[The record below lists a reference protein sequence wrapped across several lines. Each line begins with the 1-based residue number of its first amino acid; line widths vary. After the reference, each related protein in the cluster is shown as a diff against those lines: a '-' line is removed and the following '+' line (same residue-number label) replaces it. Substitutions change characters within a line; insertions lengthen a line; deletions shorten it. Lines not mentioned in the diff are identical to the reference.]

1 MALRFPI
8 EVDSLPMDRSSGF
21 HHKVVDAIEDL
32 LLVLA
37 DDGRISYASPKSYSL
52 IQVKSEAM
60 VGQYISTYMNVDD
73 IPVFLVDF
81 KEHMAS
87 GTPWRSHHRLRRA
100 DDTFKPFE
108 STFTP
113 YTGVA
118 ADSATGSRRST
129 KMCLMTAR
137 PYQMASTSLMDSYL
151 EHYTTNL
158 RLEKKLARLREETEG
173 SHRNTKSIPRTSI
186 EDADTTAQ
194 RVTFRMGP
202 PTTSTAVSR
211 KQTRNQAR
219 QSQRKH
225 RSQRNHCAVSK
236 PEILDRS
243 FLRMKLRP
251 HDQKQQLTKKQIAAN
266 EIVKLALSFR
276 IDISSFPQKKLFC
289 LHNIHQTT
297 SRFCDGRHGDR
308 NHHLT
313 PSNSNTNRRLDS
325 QTTQTTEKARALRR
339 VSVQRMRYNRLS
351 RMAKRAPWREDAMQ
365 CLWM

>member
-1 MALRFPI
+1 MALSFPI
-8 EVDSLPMDRSSGF
+8 EVDSLPMDRSAGF
-21 HHKVVDAIEDL
+21 HHKVVDGIEDL

-37 DDGRISYASPKSYSL
+37 EDGRISYASPKSYSL

-87 GTPWRSHHRLRRA
+87 GTSWRSHHRLRRA
-100 DDTFKPFE
+100 DDTFKSFE

-118 ADSATGSRRST
+118 ADSSTGSRRST

-158 RLEKKLARLREETEG
+158 RLEKKLARLRGEAEDY
-173 SHRNTKSIPRTSI
+173 HRSTKSTPRASV
-186 EDADTTAQ
+186 EDADTTTQ

-202 PTTSTAVSR
+202 TTSTAVSSKQIR
-211 KQTRNQAR
+211 DQTRQY
-219 QSQRKH
+219 QRKH
-225 RSQRNHCAVSK
+225 YVS
-236 PEILDRS
+236 IS
-243 FLRMKLRP
+243 FMRIKQSP
-251 HDQKQQLTKKQIAAN
+251 HDQKQQLIRKQTAAN
-266 EIVKLALSFR
+266 EIVKLALSVR
-276 IDISSFPQKKLFC
+276 IRISSVSQEKLFR

-297 SRFCDGRHGDR
+297 SRLCDGRYGNR

-313 PSNSNTNRRLDS
+313 PRDSDTNRCLDS
-325 QTTQTTEKARALRR
+325 QTTQTTEKARALCG
-339 VSVQRMRYNRLS
+339 VFVQRMWYNRLS
-351 RMAKRAPWREDAMQ
+351 RMAQRSPRRKDA
-365 CLWM
+365 L